1 MMTCGIY
8 KITNIKN
15 DKIYIGQS
23 INIERR
29 WKRHLSASKNPKS
42 HEYNAPLHID
52 MRKFGDEAFE
62 IEILE
67 ECNKEELN
75 EKEKYWIEETKAF
88 QYGYNNSFNAGCNKL
103 RKTYFLICD
112 DLENTNLTGRE
123 IAKKYGIS
131 EQMVSAINTGLSWKH
146 NRKYPIRESQPP
158 VPQTCSICGKMISK
172 NSKSGLCFKCYK
184 INDKNKKLNITKEEL
199 IKLLIHKSFIEIGKL
214 FNITD
219 TAVRKKCKRI
229 GLPYRVKDL
238 KEWRNSFK

>member
-1 MMTCGIY
+1 MTCGIY

-15 DKIYIGQS
+15 GKIYIGQS

-52 MRKFGDEAFE
+52 MRKFGDEAFK
-62 IEILE
+62 IEVLE
-67 ECNKEELN
+67 ECVQEKLN
-75 EKEKYWIEETKAF
+75 EREKYWIEKTEAF
-88 QYGYNNSFNAGCNKL
+88 QFGYNNSFNTGCNKL
-103 RKTYFLICD
+103 SKTYFLICD
-112 DLENTNLTGRE
+112 DLENTSLTGKE

-146 NRKYPIRESQPP
+146 NRKYPIREPQPS
-158 VPQTCSICGKMISK
+158 VPRTCSICGKIISK
-172 NSKSGLCFKCYK
+172 NNKSGLCFKCYK
-184 INDKNKKLNITKEEL
+184 INDKNKKLKITKEEL
-199 IKLLIHKSFIEIGKL
+199 IELLIHKSFIEIGKL
-214 FNITD
+214 FNTTD
-219 TAVRKKCKRI
+219 TAVRKKCKKI